1 MKTKLNLL
9 TVAVLSYAMIGCG
22 GSASDDDSE
31 VELFQLPSATANE
44 GQTDSGTSVDEPEE
58 QNTETEPT
66 EVENNNIT
74 ADGING
80 VWLLSDAEQ
89 IAEGSIEYRYFEDD
103 AEIALEYLVTDGE
116 CKWILE
122 LDYENLG
129 GDTYRENE
137 GDGYSTTF
145 NLTPNGKEL
154 TYNLISENDN
164 GVVMELDISRT
175 FPIANVTNEELAEL
189 CEGITPRPLSE

>member
-1 MKTKLNLL
+1 
-9 TVAVLSYAMIGCG
+9 
-22 GSASDDDSE
+22 DDSE

>member
-1 MKTKLNLL
+1 
-9 TVAVLSYAMIGCG
+9 
-22 GSASDDDSE
+22 
-31 VELFQLPSATANE
+31 
-44 GQTDSGTSVDEPEE
+44 
-58 QNTETEPT
+58 
-66 EVENNNIT
+66 
-74 ADGING
+74 
-80 VWLLSDAEQ
+80 LLSDAEQ

-145 NLTPNGKEL
+145 NLTSNGKEL